1 LTSVFFIVMVG
12 TLPGPESAALHKPLV
27 GVIGDS
33 EDILEAIE
41 SCKDRVEFVRLGAI
55 PEEPNFWS
63 VRGVSGVV
71 ICGLTWLTRFHE
83 TNPSDELGIVVAVN
97 NFDEFSAALRAG
109 AFSVLIAPAS
119 GDELLSQIESQLHFV
134 SGRKRSEQLLAGQ
147 REILEMISCDA
158 EFERTIGAVAH
169 LIEKIEPDV
178 RCAISALTP
187 DRAAF
192 LNVYAPSLPRLS
204 KVRLQQ
210 TRVGRPMLNPNRQ
223 DSNDHAAIFLADLAT
238 EHKWNDSDWAKA
250 LIADGFRCCLFIPV
264 LHSKG
269 QPLAV
274 LSLFGSNAANF
285 LTSDSQL
292 AQTATHLIAIAFEK
306 RAREEE
312 LRNER
317 ERLSLALDGGRVGM
331 WNWDLITNE
340 IAWSEQCKM
349 FFGYSPDAKVTFED
363 FLAALHPKDRDRT
376 MKAIEE
382 SIRDGIP
389 YDIEYRVLHPDGTV
403 RWISAIGRT
412 FRDDFERPTRMGGV
426 ARDVTERRQ
435 FDEELQENQFQLRT
449 ALNAAELARREAETA
464 TRAKDQFLAVLSH
477 ELRTP
482 LTPIMMAASWLRNA
496 PELAEQARNAFD
508 MIFRN
513 AELEARLVDDLLDL
527 TRIARNQLELQFR
540 AADLHAVLRAAIEV
554 CETGI
559 RQKKQSLNL
568 KLAATRTRVQCDVAR
583 IQQVFWNLLKNAI
596 KFTPESGEIFVSSI
610 NENDNIIVEVSDSGI
625 GIDPRIIPKI
635 FVPFEQGDK
644 DVVKQFGGLGLGLA
658 ISKAVVDAHGGTIAV
673 RSEGKDLGAAFTV
686 RLRLIGEPV
695 IPRNVVEK

>member
-1 LTSVFFIVMVG
+1 MV
-12 TLPGPESAALHKPLV
+12 TLPGPQSAALHKPLV

-33 EDILEAIE
+33 EDILGAIE

-55 PEEPNFWS
+55 PEGPNFCP
-63 VRGVSGVV
+63 VRRVSGVV
-71 ICGLTWLTRFHE
+71 ICGLTCLTQFHE
-83 TNPSDELGIVVAVN
+83 TNPSDELGVVVAVN
-97 NFDEFSAALRAG
+97 NFEEFSAALRAG
-109 AFSVLIAPAS
+109 ASSVLIAPAS

-134 SGRKRSEQLLAGQ
+134 SRRKRCEQLLTGQ
-147 REILEMISCDA
+147 QEILEMISCDA

-178 RCAISALTP
+178 RCAISVLTP
-187 DRAAF
+187 DRASF
-192 LNVYAPSLPRLS
+192 SNVYAPSLPRLS

-210 TRVGRPMLNPNRQ
+210 TQVGRPLLNPDRQ
-223 DSNDHAAIFLADLAT
+223 DSNDHAAIFLADLAADD
-238 EHKWNDSDWAKA
+238 KWNDSDWAKA

-264 LHSKG
+264 LNSER

-274 LSLFGSNAANF
+274 LSLFGSDAANF

-292 AQTATHLIAIAFEK
+292 AQTAAHLIAIAFKK

-312 LRNER
+312 LSIER

-331 WNWDLITNE
+331 WNWDLKTNE
-340 IAWSEQCKM
+340 MAWSEQCKI
-349 FFGYSPDAKVTFED
+349 FLGYSPDAKITFED

-382 SIRDGIP
+382 SIRDGVP

-412 FRDDFERPTRMGGV
+412 FRDDFDRPIRMGGV

-496 PELAEQARNAFD
+496 PELADQARNAFD

-513 AELEARLVDDLLDL
+513 AELEARLIDDLLDL

-540 AADLHAVLRAAIEV
+540 VADLHSVLRAAIEV
-554 CETGI
+554 CETGV

-568 KLAATRTRVQCDVAR
+568 KLAATRSCVQCDVAR
-583 IQQVFWNLLKNAI
+583 IQQVFWNLLNNAI
-596 KFTPESGEIFVSSI
+596 KFTPELGVIFVASI
-610 NENDNIIVEVSDSGI
+610 NENDEIIVEVSDSGI
-625 GIDPRIIPKI
+625 GIDPGTISKI

-644 DVVKQFGGLGLGLA
+644 EVVKQFGGLGLGLA
-658 ISKAVVDAHGGTIAV
+658 ISKAVVDAHGGIIAV

-686 RLRLIGEPV
+686 RLRLMGEPGTA
-695 IPRNVVEK
+695 RNVVEK